1 MQPPVTL
8 VSFKVSSSSP
18 EFQGVALGGE
28 APSISRCGDV
38 RSEASR
44 GSSIHCLFAGSNG
57 FETRSRK
64 NIWGNLK

>member
-28 APSISRCGDV
+28 APSISRCGEAFVQKRVADLRFTACSRVAMGSRHV
-38 RSEASR
+38 RGKIFGE
-44 GSSIHCLFAGSNG
+44 I
-57 FETRSRK
+57 
-64 NIWGNLK
+64 